1 MIETNELFKIIPE
14 IEDLI
19 NFAKFEVELEVP
31 GRSQTHKIR
40 LQLLDENEI
49 YQLFKQS
56 GQDLNPADMMSRA
69 EYMKIETLVQSITML
84 DTKRYKSEDATE
96 QDALLRELRYIL
108 GHTSPY
114 LIGYVYKCYN
124 ELYEKRNQFA
134 DEKTEELKKK
144 FQQMLYKSTPL

>member
-114 LIGYVYKCYN
+114 LIDYVYKCYN
-124 ELYEKRNQFA
+124 KLYEKRNQFA

>member
-40 LQLLDENEI
+40 LQLLDEDEI

-56 GQDLNPADMMSRA
+56 GQDINPADMMTRA
-69 EYMKIETLVQSITML
+69 EYMKIGTLVQSITMIGS
-84 DTKRYKSEDATE
+84 KRYKSEDAVQ

-108 GHTSPY
+108 GHSNPY
-114 LIGYVYKCYN
+114 IIDYIYKCYN

-134 DEKTEELKKK
+134 DEQTDELKKK
-144 FQQMLYKSTPL
+144 FQQMLNKSTPL